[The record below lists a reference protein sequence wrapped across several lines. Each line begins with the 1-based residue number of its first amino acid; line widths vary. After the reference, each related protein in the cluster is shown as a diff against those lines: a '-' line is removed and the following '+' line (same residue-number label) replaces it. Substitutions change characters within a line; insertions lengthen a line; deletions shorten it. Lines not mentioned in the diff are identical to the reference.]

1 MWIINKDNKYE
12 IKNVSLFDFNSF
24 ETQIKDSIFII
35 FAYRIIFD

>member
-24 ETQIKDSIFII
+24 EIRIKDSILLLLSL
-35 FAYRIIFD
+35 RIE

>member
-24 ETQIKDSIFII
+24 ENRIKDSILLLLSLHIE
-35 FAYRIIFD
+35 